1 MSKRT
6 WSIIGIVFVL
16 VALTKEPTRT
26 ADIVEQTWD
35 GLFGGAG
42 SLLDGFFTF
51 MDNLTD

>member
-16 VALTKEPTRT
+16 LALTKEPTRS
-26 ADIVEQTWD
+26 ADLVQQTWN

-51 MDNLTD
+51 MDRLT